1 MLPTLIII
9 LLCLMADNFTCHVES
24 TATQWV
30 NIVNIHVVYCMQ
42 MTNVLTIPLL
52 LQLMQNI
59 KFSKSDPPIR
69 FLVKEK

>member
-24 TATQWV
+24 TA
-30 NIVNIHVVYCMQ
+30 IVNIHVVYCMQ
-42 MTNVLTIPLL
+42 MANVLTIPLL

>member
-24 TATQWV
+24 TA
-30 NIVNIHVVYCMQ
+30 IVNIHVVYCMQ